1 MIKNDKKVINA
12 WAMFDWANSA
22 YSLVIST
29 AIFPTYFEA
38 IYKDGLTFSGQNIS
52 GSSLFSF
59 SITLSYLLMAFLS
72 PILSGIADYGGK
84 KKMFLSFFTT
94 LGALGCTSLWW
105 FDDTMRWVGI
115 VGFVVAT
122 VGWLGSA
129 VFYNSYLP
137 EIATE
142 DKYDQV
148 SAKGFALG
156 YIGSV
161 LLLIVNLIMILFY
174 DKLGF
179 ASKTQATT
187 LAFLT
192 VGLWWFGFAQITL
205 RRLEETASS
214 HPMKN
219 VISKGFEEI
228 KKTWIQIKDMPNIKR
243 FLMAFLCYNGGVQT
257 VIYMATIFADKV
269 LGFELTQLIITVLI
283 LQIVGIV
290 GAFLFAYI
298 SDRKGNVFALSIT
311 LFIWIFVCIVA
322 YFVTEANQFYVV
334 GGLVGLVMGGVQSLS
349 RATYSKLVPKNSA
362 ENTSFFSFYDVVDK
376 ISVVAGTLVFGLINN
391 ITGDMRLS
399 ALSLAVFFIVGLFLL
414 RKVKITHQQAEIN

>member
-1 MIKNDKKVINA
+1 MIKNDKKTINA

-29 AIFPTYFEA
+29 AIFPTYFKGVFE
-38 IYKDGLTFSGQNIS
+38 KGLDVGGGNIN

-94 LGALGCTSLWW
+94 MGSIGCASLWW

-115 VGFVVAT
+115 IGFVIAT
-122 VGWLGSA
+122 VGWLGST

-148 SAKGFALG
+148 SAKGFAMG

-161 LLLIVNLIMILFY
+161 LLLIVNLIMVTYYENFGFTSAVQPI
-174 DKLGF
+174 KL
-179 ASKTQATT
+179 S
-187 LAFLT
+187 FLM
-192 VGLWWFGFAQITL
+192 VGLWWFGFARITL

-214 HPMKN
+214 RPMKN

-228 KKTWIQIKDMPNIKR
+228 KKVWIQIQDMPNIKR
-243 FLMAFLCYNGGVQT
+243 FLLAFFFYNGGVQT
-257 VIYMATIFADKV
+257 VIYMATIFAEDV
-269 LGFELTQLIITVLI
+269 LDFKRTQLIVTVLI
-283 LQIVGIV
+283 LQIVGII
-290 GAFLFAYI
+290 GAYLFATI
-298 SDRKGNVFALSIT
+298 SDKKGNVFALSIT
-311 LFIWIFVCIVA
+311 LFIWTIVCVVA
-322 YFVTEANQFYVV
+322 YFVQDANQFYAV
-334 GGLVGLVMGGVQSLS
+334 GALVGLVMGGVQSLS
-349 RATYSKLVPKNSA
+349 RATFSKLVPQDSS

-376 ISVVAGTLVFGLINN
+376 ISVVLGTLVFGIINA

-399 ALSLAVFFIVGLFLL
+399 ALTLGLFFVLGFIIL
-414 RKVKITHQQAEIN
+414 RTVDVRKNAKVV

>member
-1 MIKNDKKVINA
+1 MIKNDKKTINA

-29 AIFPTYFEA
+29 AIFPTYFKGVFE
-38 IYKDGLTFSGQNIS
+38 KGLDFGGGNIN

-94 LGALGCTSLWW
+94 MGSIGCASLWW

-115 VGFVVAT
+115 VGFVIAT
-122 VGWLGSA
+122 VGWLGST

-148 SAKGFALG
+148 SAKGFAMG

-161 LLLIVNLIMILFY
+161 LLLVVNLIMVTFY
-174 DKLGF
+174 ENFGF
-179 ASKTQATT
+179 TSAVQPVT
-187 LAFLT
+187 LSFLM
-192 VGLWWFGFAQITL
+192 VGLWWFGFARITL

-214 HPMKN
+214 RPMKN

-228 KKTWIQIKDMPNIKR
+228 KKVWIQIQDMPNIKR
-243 FLMAFLCYNGGVQT
+243 FLLAFFFYNGGVQT
-257 VIYMATIFADKV
+257 VIYMATIFAEDV
-269 LGFELTQLIITVLI
+269 LDFKRTQLIVTVLI
-283 LQIVGIV
+283 LQIVGII
-290 GAFLFAYI
+290 GAYLFATI
-298 SDRKGNVFALSIT
+298 SDKKGNVFALSIT
-311 LFIWIFVCIVA
+311 LFIWAFICIVA
-322 YFVTEANQFYVV
+322 YFVQDANQFYAV
-334 GGLVGLVMGGVQSLS
+334 GALVGLVMGGVQSLS
-349 RATYSKLVPKNSA
+349 RATFSKLVPQDSS

-376 ISVVAGTLVFGLINN
+376 ISVVLGTLVFGVINA

-399 ALSLAVFFIVGLFLL
+399 ALTLGLFFVLGFLIL
-414 RKVKITHQQAEIN
+414 RTVDVRKNAKVV

>member
-1 MIKNDKKVINA
+1 MIKNDKKTINA

-29 AIFPTYFEA
+29 AIFPTYF
-38 IYKDGLTFSGQNIS
+38 KGVFKNGLDFGGGNIN

-59 SITLSYLLMAFLS
+59 SVTLSYLLMAFLS

-94 LGALGCTSLWW
+94 MGSIGCASLWW

-115 VGFVVAT
+115 VGFVIAT
-122 VGWLGSA
+122 VGWLGST

-148 SAKGFALG
+148 SAKGFAMG

-161 LLLIVNLIMILFY
+161 LLLIVNLIMVTYYENFGFTSAVQPI
-174 DKLGF
+174 KL
-179 ASKTQATT
+179 S
-187 LAFLT
+187 FLM
-192 VGLWWFGFAQITL
+192 VGLWWFGFARITL

-214 HPMKN
+214 RPMKN

-228 KKTWIQIKDMPNIKR
+228 KKVWIQIQDMPNIKR
-243 FLMAFLCYNGGVQT
+243 FLLAFFFYNGGVQT
-257 VIYMATIFADKV
+257 VIYMATIFAEDV
-269 LGFELTQLIITVLI
+269 LDFKRTQLIVTVLI
-283 LQIVGIV
+283 LQIVGII
-290 GAFLFAYI
+290 GAYLFATI
-298 SDRKGNVFALSIT
+298 SDKKGNVFALSIT
-311 LFIWIFVCIVA
+311 LFIWTIVCVVA
-322 YFVTEANQFYVV
+322 YFVQDANQFYAV
-334 GGLVGLVMGGVQSLS
+334 GALVGLVMGGVQSLS
-349 RATYSKLVPKNSA
+349 RATFSKLVPQDSS

-376 ISVVAGTLVFGLINN
+376 ISVVLGTLVFGIINA

-399 ALSLAVFFIVGLFLL
+399 ALTLGLFFVLGFIIL
-414 RKVKITHQQAEIN
+414 RTVDVRKNAKVV

>member
-1 MIKNDKKVINA
+1 MIKNDKKIINA

-38 IYKDGLTFSGQNIS
+38 MYKDGLTFSGQNIS

-187 LAFLT
+187 LSFLM

-228 KKTWIQIKDMPNIKR
+228 KKVWTKIQDMPNIKR

-290 GAFLFAYI
+290 GAFLFAYV
-298 SDRKGNVFALSIT
+298 SDKKGNIFALSIT
-311 LFIWIFVCIVA
+311 LFIWIFVCVVA
-322 YFVTEANQFYVV
+322 YFVTEANQFYAV

-349 RATYSKLVPKNSA
+349 RATYSKLVPKNST

-399 ALSLAVFFIVGLFLL
+399 ALSLAVFFIIGLFLL
-414 RKVKITHQQAEIN
+414 RKVKISHQ

>member
-1 MIKNDKKVINA
+1 MIKNDKKIINA

-29 AIFPTYFEA
+29 AIFPTYFESV
-38 IYKDGLTFSGQNIS
+38 YKDGLSFSGQNIS

-59 SITLSYLLMAFLS
+59 SVTISYLLMAFLS

-84 KKMFLSFFTT
+84 KKMFLSFFTI
-94 LGALGCTSLWW
+94 LGSIGCASLWW

-122 VGWLGSA
+122 VGWLGST

-148 SAKGFALG
+148 SAKGFAMG
-156 YIGSV
+156 YLGSV
-161 LLLIVNLIMILFY
+161 LLLIVNLIMVTFY

-179 ASKTQATT
+179 ASKTQAVT
-187 LAFLT
+187 LSFLT

-205 RRLEETASS
+205 RRLQETVSS

-228 KKTWIQIKDMPNIKR
+228 KKVWAQMENMPNIKR
-243 FLMAFLCYNGGVQT
+243 FLLAFFCYNGGVQT
-257 VIYMATIFADKV
+257 VIYMATIFAANV
-269 LGFELTQLIITVLI
+269 LKFETTQLIITVLI
-283 LQIVGIV
+283 LQIVGIG
-290 GAFLFAYI
+290 GAYLFATI
-298 SDRKGNVFALSIT
+298 SDKKGNIFALSIT

-322 YFVTEANQFYVV
+322 YFVTDANQFYAV
-334 GGLVGLVMGGVQSLS
+334 GALVGLVMGGVQSLS
-349 RATYSKLVPKNSA
+349 RATFSKLVPQNSS

-376 ISVVAGTLVFGLINN
+376 ISVVAGTLVFGIINN
-391 ITGDMRLS
+391 ITGNMRLS
-399 ALSLAVFFIVGLFLL
+399 ALSLAVFFIMGLFLL
-414 RKVKITHQQAEIN
+414 KKANLVRN

>member
-1 MIKNDKKVINA
+1 MLKNNKKIINA

-29 AIFPTYFEA
+29 AIFPTYFEN
-38 IYKDGLTFSGQNIS
+38 IYKEGIVFSGKSIS

-59 SITLSYLLMAFLS
+59 AVTISYLLMAFLS

-94 LGALGCTSLWW
+94 LGAFGCASLWW

-115 VGFVVAT
+115 VGFVIAT
-122 VGWLGSA
+122 IGWLGSA

-142 DKYDQV
+142 DQYDQV

-161 LLLIVNLIMILFY
+161 LLLIVNLIMVTFY

-179 ASKTQATT
+179 ASKTQAVT
-187 LAFLT
+187 LSFLS
-192 VGLWWFGFAQITL
+192 VGFWWFGFAQITL
-205 RRLEETASS
+205 RRLEETVSS
-214 HPMKN
+214 QPITNM
-219 VISKGFEEI
+219 ISKGFEEI
-228 KKTWIQIKDMPNIKR
+228 KKVWAQIKDMPNLKR
-243 FLMAFLCYNGGVQT
+243 FLMAFFCYNGGVQT
-257 VIYMATIFADKV
+257 VIYMATIFAANV
-269 LGFELTQLIITVLI
+269 LNFETTQLIITVLI
-283 LQIVGIV
+283 LQIVGIA
-290 GAFLFAYI
+290 GAYLFAAI
-298 SDRKGNVFALSIT
+298 SDKKGNVFALSIT
-311 LFIWIFVCIVA
+311 LLIWIFVCIVA
-322 YFVTEANQFYVV
+322 YFVNDANQFYAV

-376 ISVVAGTLVFGLINN
+376 VSVVAGTLVFGIINN
-391 ITGDMRLS
+391 VTGDMRMS
-399 ALSLAVFFIVGLFLL
+399 ALSLAVFFILGVLL
-414 RKVKITHQQAEIN
+414 LKKVSINHQYKTN

>member
-1 MIKNDKKVINA
+1 MLKNDKKTINA

-29 AIFPTYFEA
+29 AIFPTYFQA
-38 IYKDGLTFSGQNIS
+38 VYKDGVVFAGQNIS

-142 DKYDQV
+142 DRYDQV

-161 LLLIVNLIMILFY
+161 LLLIVNLIMVTFY
-174 DKLGF
+174 EKLGF
-179 ASKTQATT
+179 ESKTQAVT
-187 LAFLT
+187 LSFLS

-214 HPMKN
+214 QPMTN
-219 VISKGFEEI
+219 VISRGFEEI
-228 KKTWIQIKDMPNIKR
+228 KKVWSKIQNMPNLKQ
-243 FLMAFLCYNGGVQT
+243 FLLAFFCYNGGVQT
-257 VIYMATIFADKV
+257 VIYMATIFAADV
-269 LGFELTQLIITVLI
+269 LKFETTQLIITVLI
-283 LQIVGIV
+283 LQIVGIA
-290 GAFLFAYI
+290 GAYLFASI
-298 SDRKGNVFALSIT
+298 SDKKGNVFALSIT

-322 YFVTEANQFYVV
+322 YFVNDANQFYAV

-349 RATYSKLVPKNSA
+349 RATYSKLVPKNST

-376 ISVVAGTLVFGLINN
+376 ISVVAGTLVFGIINN

-399 ALSLAVFFIVGLFLL
+399 ALSLALFFIFGLFLL
-414 RKVKITHQQAEIN
+414 KKVKVNRQTA

>member
-1 MIKNDKKVINA
+1 MIKNDKKIINA

-29 AIFPTYFEA
+29 AIFPTYFESV
-38 IYKDGLTFSGQNIS
+38 YKDGLSFSGQNIS

-59 SITLSYLLMAFLS
+59 SVTISYLLMAFLS

-84 KKMFLSFFTT
+84 KKMFLSFFTI
-94 LGALGCTSLWW
+94 LGSIGCASLWW

-122 VGWLGSA
+122 VGWLGST

-148 SAKGFALG
+148 SAKGFAMG
-156 YIGSV
+156 YLGSV
-161 LLLIVNLIMILFY
+161 LLLIVNLIMVTFY

-179 ASKTQATT
+179 ASKTQAVT
-187 LAFLT
+187 LSFLT

-205 RRLEETASS
+205 RRLQETVSS

-228 KKTWIQIKDMPNIKR
+228 KKVWAQMENMPNIKR
-243 FLMAFLCYNGGVQT
+243 FLLAFFCYNGGVQT
-257 VIYMATIFADKV
+257 VIYMATIFAANV
-269 LGFELTQLIITVLI
+269 LKFETTQLIITVLI
-283 LQIVGIV
+283 LQIVGIG
-290 GAFLFAYI
+290 GAYLFATI
-298 SDRKGNVFALSIT
+298 SDKKGNIFALSIT

-322 YFVTEANQFYVV
+322 YFVTDANQFYAV
-334 GGLVGLVMGGVQSLS
+334 GALVGLVMGGVQSLS
-349 RATYSKLVPKNSA
+349 RATFSKLVPQNSS

-376 ISVVAGTLVFGLINN
+376 ISVVAGTLVFGIINN
-391 ITGDMRLS
+391 ITGNMRLS
-399 ALSLAVFFIVGLFLL
+399 ALSLAVFFIMGLFLL
-414 RKVKITHQQAEIN
+414 KKVNLVRN